1 MKRFTI
7 QIFSIIFLASC
18 TMDKPD
24 VNPPITE
31 QDDLVETLHGVEVAD
46 PYRWLEDFTS
56 DRAATWEQLQNDY
69 TAQFIQ
75 QTKLKRAIKNDLEE
89 IWDGES
95 ISTPYVQNGNTFYYY
110 NEGEWQHS
118 KLMMKS
124 CITDCAAEVLIDP
137 NTFSEDG
144 TFSLGGTSISPDGKL
159 IAYAVSDGGSDW
171 RTWYVMDIA
180 SRELLPDVIEWS
192 KFSGAVWAKDNS
204 GFYYQRYDT
213 PEEELLVDIN
223 EQPKLMFHTLGTNQ
237 IDDTIIYENPAQ
249 PRWGWSISIS
259 ENNAY
264 KILSISDGTEEKN
277 RVYIQTTDSNEFL
290 PVIDELIGE
299 YAYLTSLDNVLF
311 FYSTENAS
319 NGKVVTLTIQDG
331 AFVWNDLIAESMLPI
346 RSVNIINKKILVT
359 YLVDTLSKVKTFDL
373 NGSFLEDFQF
383 AEAGTIGGFYGGIDD
398 EETYFNFTN
407 YITPSKIYKL
417 NLNTM
422 EYALFW
428 EEELANFDSSDFTT
442 KLWFYESKDGTKVPL
457 HISYRSNVE
466 VNEQTPV
473 LLYGY
478 GGFDIAILPG
488 FRKSYLAWMN
498 QGGVV
503 AVANLRGGSEYGVG
517 WHEAG
522 MLFNKQNVFDD
533 FAYAA
538 KYLHTMKIGSAQ
550 TTAIE
555 GRSNGGLLVGAT
567 MLQNPELFKVAL
579 PGVGVMDMLRF
590 HKFTI
595 GWAWTSDYG
604 SPDDKAAFMNLLA
617 YSPYHNIED
626 GRCYP
631 TTLVI
636 TSNRDDRVVPSH
648 SYKFAARLQAAQGC
662 ENPIL
667 IRIEDRAGHGAG
679 TPRSKSID
687 AISDIYS
694 FTLNEILKDL

>member
-75 QTKLKRAIKNDLEE
+75 QTQLKRAIKNDLEE

-428 EEELANFDSSDFTT
+428 EEELTNFDSSDFTT

-503 AVANLRGGSEYGVG
+503 AVANLRGGSEYGVA

>member
-1 MKRFTI
+1 MKRFAI

-56 DRAATWEQLQNDY
+56 DRAATWEQLQNNY

-428 EEELANFDSSDFTT
+428 EEELTNFDSSDFTT

-503 AVANLRGGSEYGVG
+503 AVANLRGGSEYGVA

>member
-1 MKRFTI
+1 MKRFAI

-56 DRAATWEQLQNDY
+56 DRAATWEQLQNNY

-299 YAYLTSLDNVLF
+299 YAYLTSLDNILF

-428 EEELANFDSSDFTT
+428 EEELTNFDSSDFTT

-503 AVANLRGGSEYGVG
+503 AVANLRGGSEYGVA

>member
-7 QIFSIIFLASC
+7 QIFLIIFLASC
-18 TMDKPD
+18 AMDKPD

-56 DRAATWEQLQNDY
+56 DRAATWEQLQNNY

-428 EEELANFDSSDFTT
+428 EEELTNFDSSDFTT

-457 HISYRSNVE
+457 HISYRSNIE

-503 AVANLRGGSEYGVG
+503 AVANLRGGSEYGVA

-538 KYLHTMKIGSAQ
+538 KYLHAMKIGSAQ

>member
-75 QTKLKRAIKNDLEE
+75 QTQLKRAIKNDLEE

-137 NTFSEDG
+137 NAFSEDG

-428 EEELANFDSSDFTT
+428 EEELTNFESSDFTT

-457 HISYRSNVE
+457 HISYRSNLE

-503 AVANLRGGSEYGVG
+503 AVANLRGGSEYGVA

>member
-1 MKRFTI
+1 MKRFAI

-56 DRAATWEQLQNDY
+56 DRAATWEQLQNNY

-137 NTFSEDG
+137 NAFSEDG

-428 EEELANFDSSDFTT
+428 EEELTNFDSSDFTT

-503 AVANLRGGSEYGVG
+503 AVANLRGGSEYGVA

>member
-56 DRAATWEQLQNDY
+56 DRAATWEKLQNDY

-95 ISTPYVQNGNTFYYY
+95 ISTPYVQNGNTFYYF

-428 EEELANFDSSDFTT
+428 EEELTNFDSSDFTT

-503 AVANLRGGSEYGVG
+503 AVANLRGGSEYGVA

>member
-56 DRAATWEQLQNDY
+56 DRAATWEKLQNDY

-428 EEELANFDSSDFTT
+428 EEELTNFDSSDFTT

-503 AVANLRGGSEYGVG
+503 AVANLRGGSEYGVA

>member
-1 MKRFTI
+1 MKRFTV

-428 EEELANFDSSDFTT
+428 EEELTNFDSSDFTT

-457 HISYRSNVE
+457 HISYRNNVE

-503 AVANLRGGSEYGVG
+503 AVANLRGGSEYGVA

>member
-56 DRAATWEQLQNDY
+56 DRAATWEQLQNNY

-428 EEELANFDSSDFTT
+428 EEELTNFDSSDFTT

-503 AVANLRGGSEYGVG
+503 AVANLRGGSEYGVA

-648 SYKFAARLQAAQGC
+648 SYKFAARLQAAQSC

>member
-1 MKRFTI
+1 MKRFAI

-428 EEELANFDSSDFTT
+428 EEELTNFDSSDFTT

-457 HISYRSNVE
+457 HISYRSNIE

-503 AVANLRGGSEYGVG
+503 AVANLRGGSEYGVA

>member
-1 MKRFTI
+1 MKRFAI

-56 DRAATWEQLQNDY
+56 DRAATWEQLQNNY

-180 SRELLPDVIEWS
+180 SRGLLPDVIEWS

-428 EEELANFDSSDFTT
+428 EEELTNFDSSDFTT

-503 AVANLRGGSEYGVG
+503 AVANLRGGSEYGVA

>member
-24 VNPPITE
+24 VNPPITK

-56 DRAATWEQLQNDY
+56 DRAATWEKLQNDY

-428 EEELANFDSSDFTT
+428 EEELTNFDSSDFTT

-503 AVANLRGGSEYGVG
+503 AVANLRGGSEYGVA

>member
-1 MKRFTI
+1 
-7 QIFSIIFLASC
+7 
-18 TMDKPD
+18 
-24 VNPPITE
+24 
-31 QDDLVETLHGVEVAD
+31 
-46 PYRWLEDFTS
+46 
-56 DRAATWEQLQNDY
+56 
-69 TAQFIQ
+69 
-75 QTKLKRAIKNDLEE
+75 
-89 IWDGES
+89 
-95 ISTPYVQNGNTFYYY
+95 
-110 NEGEWQHS
+110 
-118 KLMMKS
+118 MMKS

-213 PEEELLVDIN
+213 PKEELLVDIN

-259 ENNAY
+259 ENNTY

-428 EEELANFDSSDFTT
+428 EEELTNFDSNDFTT

-503 AVANLRGGSEYGVG
+503 AVANLRGGSEYGVA

>member
-24 VNPPITE
+24 VNPPITA

-75 QTKLKRAIKNDLEE
+75 QTQLKRAIKNDLEE

-137 NTFSEDG
+137 NTFSEEG

-346 RSVNIINKKILVT
+346 RSVNIINNKILVT

-428 EEELANFDSSDFTT
+428 EEELTNFDSSDFTT

-503 AVANLRGGSEYGVG
+503 AVANLRGGSEYGVA

>member
-31 QDDLVETLHGVEVAD
+31 QDDFVETLHGVEVAD

-56 DRAATWEQLQNDY
+56 DRAATWEQLQNNY
-69 TAQFIQ
+69 TAKFVQ
-75 QTKLKRAIKNDLEE
+75 QTKLKRAIKNDLEK

-95 ISTPYVQNGNTFYYY
+95 ISTPYVQNGNTFYYF

-137 NTFSEDG
+137 NAFSEDG

-171 RTWYVMDIA
+171 RTWYVMDIE

-277 RVYIQTTDSNEFL
+277 RVYIQTTNSNEFL

-417 NLNTM
+417 NLNSM

-428 EEELANFDSSDFTT
+428 EEELTNFDSSDFTT

-503 AVANLRGGSEYGVG
+503 AVANLRGGSEYGVA

-538 KYLHTMKIGSAQ
+538 KYLHAMKIGSAQ

-631 TTLVI
+631 TTMVI

>member
-428 EEELANFDSSDFTT
+428 EEELTNFDSSDFTT

-488 FRKSYLAWMN
+488 FRKSYLSWMN

-503 AVANLRGGSEYGVG
+503 AVANLRGGSEYGVA

>member
-95 ISTPYVQNGNTFYYY
+95 ISTPYIQNGNTFYYY

-428 EEELANFDSSDFTT
+428 EEELTNFDSSDFTT

-503 AVANLRGGSEYGVG
+503 AVANLRGGSEYGVA

-687 AISDIYS
+687 AISDKYS

>member
-299 YAYLTSLDNVLF
+299 YAYLTSLDNILF

-428 EEELANFDSSDFTT
+428 EEELTNFDSSDFTT

-503 AVANLRGGSEYGVG
+503 AVANLRGGSEYGVA

>member
-428 EEELANFDSSDFTT
+428 EEELTNFDSSDFTT

-503 AVANLRGGSEYGVG
+503 AVANLRGGSEYGVA

-679 TPRSKSID
+679 TPRSNSID